1 MKIKDYKA
9 AARRLLRGK
18 YGILIASQ
26 FVQYMVSYTV
36 LTVAMII
43 FGSAFAFFTTD
54 NEVMKV
60 VTAILLAV
68 SIILAVLVSLF
79 MTLGLNKQYLNMCRR
94 GYVTFS
100 DLFYAFRPG
109 AHPMR
114 YVWVS
119 LCMGLMVG
127 IPGLLLIFLAVLGSE
142 LAFGSGTVGMVAGNL
157 LFYAW
162 TIYICVRYA
171 FASFIVIDKPEKTV
185 MEALKRSSRLTR
197 KRRLKLIWLFA
208 ISFLPWCIPLVLTL
222 GLAALW
228 ITPYIYTT
236 IFLFYLR
243 AEQEEYPEESYG
255 SASTEDKEVT
265 Q

>member
-36 LTVAMII
+36 LTVVMII

-127 IPGLLLIFLAVLGSE
+127 IPGLLLILLAVLGSE
-142 LAFGSGTVGMVAGNL
+142 LAFGSGSKIHL
-157 LFYAW
+157 LSLY
-162 TIYICVRYA
+162 
-171 FASFIVIDKPEKTV
+171 S
-185 MEALKRSSRLTR
+185 
-197 KRRLKLIWLFA
+197 
-208 ISFLPWCIPLVLTL
+208 
-222 GLAALW
+222 
-228 ITPYIYTT
+228 
-236 IFLFYLR
+236 LR
-243 AEQEEYPEESYG
+243 ASG
-255 SASTEDKEVT
+255 SPGCSKPLQLPYCDFLCGKY
-265 Q
+265 QKQY